1 MNLTAKHSGG
11 NNLVGRPQARPAWY
25 PTERSRPA
33 QVEVWWRYEG
43 EVAAAARLLGTFR
56 PGQQVETPFNP
67 LVDRNI
73 ILSTVTIS
81 ATGLRSVRE
90 IADAPETLITFQR
103 ESAAPTVAQIGAATH
118 TLIQLA
124 IDGYSTLA
132 IKRKVR
138 VADNSG
144 MTTNLHEEITE
155 VSPGAT
161 LPRVINLIRDDGGT
175 GTRTVWVR
183 ISHSSGGAFGAEST
197 AQSFTY
203 ADSGG
208 GGGDTGDEEFFPH
221 REYTLA

>member
-1 MNLTAKHSGG
+1 MNLVAKHSGG
-11 NNLVGRPQARPAWY
+11 TNLVGRPQARAAWY
-25 PTERSRPA
+25 PTDRSRPA

-56 PGQQVETPFNP
+56 PGQQIEVPFNP
-67 LVDRNI
+67 LVDRNV

-81 ATGLRSVRE
+81 ANGLRSVRE
-90 IADAPETLITFQR
+90 MADASETLVTFQR

-124 IDGYSTLA
+124 IDGFSTLA

-138 VADNSG
+138 VADDSA

-155 VSPGAT
+155 VSPGDT
-161 LPRVINLIRDDGGT
+161 LPRVINLIRDDGGA

-183 ISHSSGGAFGAEST
+183 VSHSSGGAFGAEST

-208 GGGDTGDEEFFPH
+208 TGGGTGDEEFFPH
-221 REYTLA
+221 REYTIA

>member
-1 MNLTAKHSGG
+1 
-11 NNLVGRPQARPAWY
+11 VGRPQARRPWY
-25 PTERSRPA
+25 PTDRNRPT

-56 PGQQVETPFNP
+56 PGQQVTVPLNP

-73 ILSTVTIS
+73 VLSTISIS
-81 ATGLRSVRE
+81 ANGVRSVRE
-90 IADAPETLITFQR
+90 IADAPETLLEYQR

-118 TLIQLA
+118 TIIQLA

-138 VADNSG
+138 VADDSA
-144 MTTNLHEEITE
+144 MTTNLHEEVTE
-155 VSPGAT
+155 VAPGET
-161 LPRVINLIRDDGGT
+161 LPRVINLVRDDGGS

-183 ISHSSGGAFGAEST
+183 VSHSSGGAFSAEST
-197 AQSFTY
+197 AQSFTF

-208 GGGDTGDEEFFPH
+208 SGGDTGDEEFFPH
-221 REYTLA
+221 REYNLP